1 MQNVES
7 VVAALRAGGSRI
19 TPQREAILRV
29 LVGNEQHPTMEAI
42 HDAVTA
48 TMPTVSLKTV
58 YQTVHE
64 LETLG
69 AVQVLDLGTG
79 SVRVDPNVEAAH
91 HHLVCR
97 SCGSVR
103 DLPVAFPEVQLP
115 EAWRAQFRVD
125 EIQIVF
131 RGACEQC
138 R

>member
-1 MQNVES
+1 MRSVEA
-7 VVAALRAGGSRI
+7 VVSELRAGGARI
-19 TPQREAILRV
+19 TPQREAIVRM

-42 HDAVTA
+42 HEAITA

-58 YQTVHE
+58 YQTVND
-64 LETLG
+64 LEALG
-69 AVQVLDLGTG
+69 MVQVLDLGTG
-79 SVRVDPNVEAAH
+79 SVRVDPNVETPH

-115 EAWRAQFRVD
+115 ESWRAQFRVD

-131 RGACEQC
+131 RGACERC